1 MIDWINLTEIAQQN
15 ILDPV
20 IGREQELERI
30 IQVLL
35 RRTRN
40 NPLLVGA
47 PGVGKTALV
56 EGLAQRIVSGQVPD
70 TLRRT
75 RIYTFDLGLA
85 LAQARA
91 SGDMG
96 SMESL
101 FISAMT
107 ALQQLRE
114 PDTDMPP
121 HQRRLDTILFIDE
134 LHLLVTRISDG
145 AAGIASLIR
154 LALSQGRFAIISET
168 TPDHYQQ
175 YQAQADLDRYFH
187 AIPILEPTREETV
200 AILQGLTPRFAEFH
214 QATIADDAVHAA
226 VDLAIR
232 YLPQRALPD
241 KAVDL
246 LDEAAGRVR
255 GREREMTADPASPSE
270 RPRMVTRRD
279 VEEVVAIWTGL
290 PLAQSGAGTPRA
302 NGESAG

>member
-1 MIDWINLTEIAQQN
+1 VIDWVDVTEMARQN

-20 IGREQELERI
+20 LGRERELERI

-70 TLRRT
+70 ILRRT
-75 RIYTFDLGLA
+75 RIFTFDLGLA

-91 SGDMG
+91 SGDMA
-96 SMESL
+96 SLESL
-101 FISAMT
+101 FMSAMT
-107 ALQQLRE
+107 TLKQMQEQDA
-114 PDTDMPP
+114 DTSP
-121 HQRRLDTILFIDE
+121 HQRRLNTILFIDE
-134 LHLLVTRISDG
+134 LHLLVTRITEG
-145 AAGIASLIR
+145 TAGIGNPIK
-154 LALSQGRFAIISET
+154 LALSRGGFAIISET

-187 AIPILEPTREETV
+187 AISIVEPSREEAV
-200 AILQGLTPRFAEFH
+200 AILQGLTPRFAAFH
-214 QATIADDAVHAA
+214 QATITDDALYAA

-255 GREREMTADPASPSE
+255 GREVAADLAAIVPD
-270 RPRMVTRRD
+270 RPCIVIRRD
-279 VEEVVAIWTGL
+279 VEEVIAIWMGL
-290 PLAQSGAGTPRA
+290 PLAQIEGP
-302 NGESAG
+302 

>member
-1 MIDWINLTEIAQQN
+1 MIDWVNLTEIAQQD

-20 IGREQELERI
+20 IGRELELERI

-70 TLRRT
+70 ALRRT

-91 SGDMG
+91 SGDFG

-101 FISAMT
+101 FISAMM

-114 PDTDMPP
+114 PDPDTPV
-121 HQRRLDTILFIDE
+121 HLRRLNTILFIDE
-134 LHLLVTRISDG
+134 LHLLVERISDG

-154 LALSQGRFAIISET
+154 LALAQGRFAIISET

-175 YQAQADLDRYFH
+175 YRAQAADLERYFH
-187 AIPILEPTREETV
+187 PIPIPEPSSEETL
-200 AILQGLTPRFAEFH
+200 AILRGLMPRFAAFH
-214 QATIADDAVHAA
+214 KATIADDAIQAA
-226 VDLAIR
+226 VELAMR

-246 LDEAAGRVR
+246 LDEAAGRVH
-255 GREREMTADPASPSE
+255 GREQEPVTNLSAA
-270 RPRMVTRRD
+270 PRIVTGMD
-279 VEEVVAIWTGL
+279 VEEVVAIWAG
-290 PLAQSGAGTPRA
+290 GTPA
-302 NGESAG
+302 QIEDA

>member
-1 MIDWINLTEIAQQN
+1 MIDWIDLTEIAEQN

-20 IGREQELERI
+20 LGREQELERL

-56 EGLAQRIVSGQVPD
+56 EGLALHIVSGQAPD
-70 TLRRT
+70 ALRRT

-91 SGDMG
+91 NGDAG
-96 SMESL
+96 SMEAL
-101 FISAMT
+101 FIGAMT
-107 ALQQLRE
+107 ALQQMRE
-114 PDTDMPP
+114 PDVGTPA
-121 HQRRLDTILFIDE
+121 HLRRLNTILFIDE
-134 LHLLVTRISDG
+134 LHLLVARISDG

-154 LALSQGRFAIISET
+154 LALAQGRFTIISET

-175 YQAQADLDRYFH
+175 YQAQAADLDRYFH
-187 AIPILEPTREETV
+187 AIPIPEPSSEETL
-200 AILQGLTPRFAEFH
+200 AILQGLTPRFAAFH
-214 QATIADDAVHAA
+214 QATIADDAIQAA

-232 YLPQRALPD
+232 FLPQRALPD

-255 GREREMTADPASPSE
+255 GRERETTANQAAM
-270 RPRMVTRRD
+270 PRTVTRTD
-279 VEEVVAIWTGL
+279 VEEVIALWAGVPVAQIAAT
-290 PLAQSGAGTPRA
+290 
-302 NGESAG
+302 